1 MNLSALS
8 DPSLA
13 LELAR
18 QRALAAAAAPGSQAA
33 IAAARVIHHLVR
45 EQLSRQPRYWRS
57 PEDTATQCV
66 LEDMAR
72 VAAQGEDP

>member
-1 MNLSALS
+1 MSAR
-8 DPSLA
+8 A
-13 LELAR
+13 GAR
-18 QRALAAAAAPGSQAA
+18 GARVRPAPLRAARRRVSSSGA

-72 VAAQGEDP
+72 VAAQGEDS